1 MNKKI
6 IFSSGGTGG
15 HIFPAINLM
24 KYFSEKG
31 YEVLIVTDKRGKN
44 FLKYYSNFK
53 SYVIS
58 AETPVNK
65 NLIKKIFAFFVMFY
79 AFLKSILILKKE
91 KPNLIF
97 GFGGY
102 ISFPISFASRF
113 FKIPL
118 VIYENNMVLG
128 IANKNLL
135 SFSKRLLLGANIPV
149 NFPSKYKDKVYK
161 VGNILRKEIID
172 YTEKEKKTDSKIF
185 SILVL
190 GGSQGA
196 EIFGEIIPSV
206 IKKIK
211 NEGYEIAINQ
221 QCLEYQKNSII
232 DFYDKNK
239 IKNNVFNF
247 TDNILNLISS
257 SHLAISRCGASS
269 LAELKNTLTP
279 FIAVPLPH
287 ATDNHQYL
295 NAKYYEKQ
303 GFCWIMEQDNFSL
316 INLFNLI
323 MTIIKDR
330 KKLEIIKK
338 SMRNNNDKNVYINV
352 ENAIKE
358 FI

>member
-221 QCLEYQKNSII
+221 QCLEYQKNSI
-232 DFYDKNK
+232 
-239 IKNNVFNF
+239 
-247 TDNILNLISS
+247 
-257 SHLAISRCGASS
+257 
-269 LAELKNTLTP
+269 
-279 FIAVPLPH
+279 
-287 ATDNHQYL
+287 
-295 NAKYYEKQ
+295 
-303 GFCWIMEQDNFSL
+303 
-316 INLFNLI
+316 
-323 MTIIKDR
+323 
-330 KKLEIIKK
+330 
-338 SMRNNNDKNVYINV
+338 
-352 ENAIKE
+352 
-358 FI
+358 